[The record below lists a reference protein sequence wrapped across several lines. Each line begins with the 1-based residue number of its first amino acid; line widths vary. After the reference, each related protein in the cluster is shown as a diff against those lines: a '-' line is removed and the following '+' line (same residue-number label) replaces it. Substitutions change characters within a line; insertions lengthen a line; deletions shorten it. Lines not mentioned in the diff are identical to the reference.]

1 MHGDT
6 NADDL
11 TPANAYID
19 VAVEVFR
26 LLADATRI
34 RIVLALREG
43 ELSVN
48 NLAEIVERSPA
59 AVSQHLAKLRW
70 GKLVR
75 VRQDGNRAFYRLTD
89 EHAMRLVVEAIRQ
102 AEHAV
107 DEKPGHHS

>member
-1 MHGDT
+1 MHVDT
-6 NADDL
+6 NADGL
-11 TPANAYID
+11 TADNAYVE

-34 RIVLALREG
+34 RIVLALRDG
-43 ELSVN
+43 ELPVN
-48 NLAEIVERSPA
+48 AIAETVGRSPA

-75 VRQDGNRAFYRLTD
+75 IRQDGNRVFYRLTD

-107 DEKPGHHS
+107 DDHPGHHA

>member
-1 MHGDT
+1 MHVDT

-11 TPANAYID
+11 TPQSAYVD

-34 RIVLALREG
+34 RIVLALRDG

-48 NLAEIVERSPA
+48 NLAELVERSPA

-70 GKLVR
+70 GKVVR
-75 VRQDGNRAFYRLTD
+75 VRQDGNRVFYRLTD
-89 EHAMRLVVEAIRQ
+89 EHAMRLVIEAIRQ
-102 AEHAV
+102 AEHSV
-107 DEKPGHHS
+107 DEHPRHRS

>member
-1 MHGDT
+1 MHADT
-6 NADDL
+6 SADDL
-11 TPANAYID
+11 TPGNAYID

-107 DEKPGHHS
+107 EEKPGHHS

>member
-1 MHGDT
+1 MHVDT
-6 NADDL
+6 NGDDL
-11 TPANAYID
+11 SPASEYID

-43 ELSVN
+43 ELPVN
-48 NLAEIVERSPA
+48 NLAELVERSPA

-70 GKLVR
+70 GKIVR
-75 VRQDGNRAFYRLTD
+75 VRQEGNKAFYRLTD
-89 EHAMRLVVEAIRQ
+89 EHAMRLVIEAIRQ

-107 DEKPGHHS
+107 DDNPGHHA

>member
-1 MHGDT
+1 MHVDT
-6 NADDL
+6 QLDDRS
-11 TPANAYID
+11 PDNPYVE

-34 RIVLALREG
+34 RIILALGEG

-48 NLAEIVERSPA
+48 TIAGLVDRSPA

-70 GKLVR
+70 SKIVR
-75 VRQDGNRAFYRLTD
+75 VRQDGNRMYYRLTD
-89 EHAMRLVVEAIRQ
+89 EHAMALVSEAIRQ

-107 DEKPGHHS
+107 DDVPGHHR